1 LEQILLHKRIPLLGE
16 LELEKILPL
25 EEVDQIPAR
34 KGIPLLG
41 ELEQSYLHWG
51 IPPLGELEHIQLIE
65 GIPFLGEW
73 NRSFATKEFSPK
85 ELDPT
90 PHFFLSWV
98 SWNRSVSMKDE
109 GILSQGTGSYST
121 KEFLSWVSWNRSVS
135 MKEFFPRE
143 LEQILLH
150 KRIPLLGEL
159 EQICIQEEILPL
171 EELDQISAQK
181 RILFL
186 GELEQSYLHG
196 GIPPLGELEHI
207 YSLKEFLS
215 WVSWSTSTPMQE
227 FSVDELK

>member
-16 LELEKILPL
+16 LELEQILPL

-51 IPPLGELEHIQLIE
+51 IPPLGELEYIQLIE

-90 PHFFLSWV
+90 LHF
-98 SWNRSVSMKDE
+98 
-109 GILSQGTGSYST
+109 
-121 KEFLSWVSWNRSVS
+121 FLSWVSWNRSVS

-143 LEQILLH
+143 LEQILHH

-159 EQICIQEEILPL
+159 EQICIHEEILPL
-171 EELDQISAQK
+171 EELDQISAHK
-181 RILFL
+181 GILFL
-186 GELEQSYLHG
+186 GK
-196 GIPPLGELEHI
+196 IPPLGELEHT

-215 WVSWSTSTPMQE
+215 RVSWSVSISMQE
-227 FSVDELK
+227 FSVGELKQIYLHKGIYPR